1 MQNFLK
7 HIKYFGC
14 LFIALLQL
22 GNLLAQEN
30 TTPSKK
36 LLLRDSLDFIDNRV
50 NINSTANE
58 FSPIHFNKGLL
69 YISNKPIKG
78 QKIVFNKVYWVPDSL
93 ILNRNLKVSNDKQY
107 AIYLRSNNDFTPP
120 TSNDNDIL
128 YNYTLIRNKT
138 NSNKVESNFSDF
150 TTDQAFAY
158 NDSIKSIVYVVPST
172 KRYNGKKKWEL
183 WQAKIIEGRILNKK
197 KIEFEGEAADYLY
210 PYLSSNA
217 DTLFF
222 ASNRKESL
230 GGYDLFYVKRNAG
243 GWDAKPIPVD
253 FVNSSADEL
262 SPTLVHDTLLFSSNR
277 QGGIGGY
284 DVYSYVLNKSAA
296 VVNLGY
302 PMNTISDE
310 LSLSKIDNNYFL
322 TTNRRGDFD
331 ILGVAYIPVFY
342 QINGVLKYKN
352 DSSLASNQLLYLKDL
367 DEGKLMDSLIT
378 DSLARYHFI
387 GKPNRNYLVSTFN
400 YDKELED
407 FTLQTYPDQKNF
419 DYLSNLKGRS
429 PKQVKDSIEMVNA
442 IAEAK
447 IKDSIIANDLRQKY
461 IVRYGFDKKV
471 LSEKEK
477 LVLDSLIIKLSKT
490 PNTYV
495 IIGAFTDCVGSY
507 KYNYQ
512 LSVKRAKYVVNY
524 LIKNGLDKDRIV
536 SNGYSKQYTL
546 SPCLTKYSKSNQQNS
561 RRAEILLSETKN
573 TNWASLNKLKGN
585 AYYVNINSNELKLI
599 NKVLTNKP
607 MLMAKNKQVSETQP
621 LIAAEQKATQ
631 VKVEQLSKSI
641 QEALGKAKALV
652 AANELKLK
660 DSIKQAVAIIASQAK
675 KEQLL
680 KAKLERIQ
688 LDSIKQSNETI
699 ASQAKKEQLFKA
711 KLERIQLDSIKLAM
725 ETMAKQA
732 KDEAQQLAIAN
743 QLKLKDSIRIV
754 NATIAK
760 QAIAQKLEAQQL
772 AKIKAAQIAIAAA
785 KEFKFKDSIKKEAI
799 AHAWNAKMEKQLQIN
814 LERLKKDSI
823 RKAAITASL
832 YAKKE
837 SLLKAKLERIRL
849 DSLAQV
855 KIKADMD
862 LIAQVSA
869 SRKRAKDSIA
879 AAKLKSFTAK
889 STDLEE
895 ADLTKEEILKSLETL
910 ANLKKE
916 QERIVEYLTKRINKK
931 PIYIFVSSDS
941 VDIEIYDN
949 GIHDRDS
956 VSIIYNKRIVVDR
969 VELQVNKPIK
979 FKLKVD
985 KDSKNNELVFVAE
998 NLGSEPPNTGVM
1010 FITDKPG
1017 HRQQVV
1023 LSTDMTHNEV
1033 VYFIRIAKQ

>member
-30 TTPSKK
+30 TAPSKK

-78 QKIVFNKVYWVPDSL
+78 QKIVFNKVYWVPDSI
-93 ILNRNLKVSNDKQY
+93 ILNRNSRVSNDKQY

-158 NDSIKSIVYVVPST
+158 NDSIKSIIYVVPSS
-172 KRYNGKKKWEL
+172 KRYNGNKKWEL
-183 WQAKIIEGRILNKK
+183 WQAKIIDGRILNKK

-210 PYLSSNA
+210 PYLTSNA

-230 GGYDLFYVKRNAG
+230 GGYDLFYVKRNG
-243 GWDAKPIPVD
+243 DGWSAKPVSVD

-262 SPTLVHDTLLFSSNR
+262 SPTLVNDTLLFSSNR
-277 QGGIGGY
+277 QGGLGGY
-284 DVYSYVLNKSAA
+284 DVYSYVLNKNAA
-296 VVNLGY
+296 VANLGY

-322 TTNRRGDFD
+322 TTNRHGDFD

-367 DEGKLMDSLIT
+367 DEGKLMDSLVT

-387 GKPNRNYLVSTFN
+387 GKPNRNYLVSTFTE
-400 YDKELED
+400 DKALEN
-407 FTLQTYPDQKNF
+407 FTIQTYPNQKNF
-419 DYLSNLKGRS
+419 DYVSNLKGRS
-429 PKQVKDSIEMVNA
+429 PKQIKDSIDALNS

-477 LVLDSLIIKLSKT
+477 LVLDSLIIKLSKV

-607 MLMAKNKQVSETQP
+607 MLMAKNKQVTEAQP
-621 LIAAEQKATQ
+621 LIAAEQKATK

-641 QEALGKAKALV
+641 QEALVKAKALV

-660 DSIKQAVAIIASQAK
+660 DSIKQAVAMIASQAK

-688 LDSIKQSNETI
+688 LDSIKAVNATL
-699 ASQAKKEQLFKA
+699 ANQAKKEAQVLLQLKA
-711 KLERIQLDSIKLAM
+711 KEQAAKLAI
-725 ETMAKQA
+725 
-732 KDEAQQLAIAN
+732 IAAN
-743 QLKLKDSIRIV
+743 EFKLKDSI
-754 NATIAK
+754 K
-760 QAIAQKLEAQQL
+760 
-772 AKIKAAQIAIAAA
+772 KAAITLVL
-785 KEFKFKDSIKKEAI
+785 
-799 AHAWNAKMEKQLQIN
+799 NAKMEKQLQMN

-823 RKAAITASL
+823 RKAVITAAL
-832 YAKKE
+832 NAKKE
-837 SLLKAKLERIRL
+837 KLVKAKLERIRL

-879 AAKLKSFTAK
+879 AAKIKSFTAK
-889 STDLEE
+889 VAELEE
-895 ADLTKEEILKSLETL
+895 ADLTKEEILQSLETL

-969 VELQVNKPIK
+969 VELKVNKPIK

>member
-1 MQNFLK
+1 MQYFFK

-14 LFIALLQL
+14 LFIALLNIS
-22 GNLLAQEN
+22 NLLAQDN
-30 TTPSKK
+30 MVISKK
-36 LLLRDSLDFIDNRV
+36 LLLRDSLDFIDNRIM
-50 NINSTANE
+50 INTTANE
-58 FSPIHFNKGLL
+58 FSPIPFGKGLL

-78 QKIVFNKVYWVPDSL
+78 QKIVFNKVYWVPDSI
-93 ILNRNLKVSNDKQY
+93 ILNRNTKVSNEKQY

-158 NDSIKSIVYVVPST
+158 NDTIKSIIYVVPSS
-172 KRYNGKKKWEL
+172 KRYNGNKKWEL

-197 KIEFEGEAADYLY
+197 KIDFEGEAADYLY

-230 GGYDLFYVKRNAG
+230 GGYDLFYVKRNG
-243 GWDAKPIPVD
+243 EGWDAKPIPVD

-262 SPTLVHDTLLFSSNR
+262 SPTLVNDTLLFSSNR
-277 QGGIGGY
+277 QGGLGGY
-284 DVYSYVLNKSAA
+284 DVYSYVLNKNAA
-296 VVNLGY
+296 VANLGY

-310 LSLSKIDNNYFL
+310 LSLNKINNNYFL

-342 QINGVLKYKN
+342 QINGVFKYKN

-367 DEGKLMDSLIT
+367 DEGKLMDSLVT

-407 FTLQTYPDQKNF
+407 FTIQTYPNQKNF
-419 DYLSNLKGRS
+419 DYVSNLKGRS
-429 PKQVKDSIEMVNA
+429 QKQVKDSIEMVNA

-477 LVLDSLIIKLSKT
+477 LVLDSLIIKLSKV

-607 MLMAKNKQVSETQP
+607 MLMAKNKQVSEAQP
-621 LIAAEQKATQ
+621 LTAAEQKATK
-631 VKVEQLSKSI
+631 VKVEQLSNSI
-641 QEALGKAKALV
+641 QEALVKAKALI

-680 KAKLERIQ
+680 KAKLELIQ
-688 LDSIKQSNETI
+688 LDSIKAVNATL
-699 ASQAKKEQLFKA
+699 ANQAKK
-711 KLERIQLDSIKLAM
+711 
-725 ETMAKQA
+725 
-732 KDEAQQLAIAN
+732 EAQQLAMAN
-743 QLKLKDSIRIV
+743 QLKLKDSIRTV

-772 AKIKAAQIAIAAA
+772 AKIKAAEIAIAAA
-785 KEFKFKDSIKKEAI
+785 KEFKFKDSIKKAAI
-799 AHAWNAKMEKQLQIN
+799 TLVLNAKMEKQLQMN

-823 RKAAITASL
+823 RKAVITAAL
-832 YAKKE
+832 NAKKE
-837 SLLKAKLERIRL
+837 KLVKAKLERIRL

-879 AAKLKSFTAK
+879 EAKLKSFKAK
-889 STDLEE
+889 AAELEE
-895 ADLTKEEILKSLETL
+895 ADLTKEEILQSLETL

-969 VELQVNKPIK
+969 VELKVNKPIK

-1033 VYFIRIAKQ
+1033 IYFIRIAKQ

>member
-30 TTPSKK
+30 TAPSKK

-78 QKIVFNKVYWVPDSL
+78 QKIVFNKVYWVPDSI
-93 ILNRNLKVSNDKQY
+93 ILNRNSRVSNDKQY

-158 NDSIKSIVYVVPST
+158 NDSIKSIIYVVPSS
-172 KRYNGKKKWEL
+172 KRYNGNKKWEL
-183 WQAKIIEGRILNKK
+183 WQAKIIDGRILNKK

-210 PYLSSNA
+210 PYLTSNA

-230 GGYDLFYVKRNAG
+230 GGYDLFYVKRNG
-243 GWDAKPIPVD
+243 DGWSAKPVSVD

-262 SPTLVHDTLLFSSNR
+262 SPTLVNDTLLFSSNR
-277 QGGIGGY
+277 QGGLGGY
-284 DVYSYVLNKSAA
+284 DVYNYVLNKNSAVA
-296 VVNLGY
+296 NLGY

-310 LSLSKIDNNYFL
+310 LSLNKINNNYFL

-342 QINGVLKYKN
+342 QINGVFKYKN

-367 DEGKLMDSLIT
+367 DEGKLMDSLVT

-407 FTLQTYPDQKNF
+407 FTIQTYPNQKNF
-419 DYLSNLKGRS
+419 DYVSNLKGRS
-429 PKQVKDSIEMVNA
+429 PKQVKDSIEIVNA

-477 LVLDSLIIKLSKT
+477 LVLDSLIIKLSKV

-607 MLMAKNKQVSETQP
+607 MLMAKNKQVTEAQP
-621 LIAAEQKATQ
+621 LIAAEQKATK

-641 QEALGKAKALV
+641 QEALVKAKALV

-660 DSIKQAVAIIASQAK
+660 DSIKQAVAMIASQAK

-688 LDSIKQSNETI
+688 LDSIKAVNATL
-699 ASQAKKEQLFKA
+699 ANQAKKEAQVLLQLKA
-711 KLERIQLDSIKLAM
+711 KEQAAKLAI
-725 ETMAKQA
+725 
-732 KDEAQQLAIAN
+732 IAAN
-743 QLKLKDSIRIV
+743 EFKLKDSI
-754 NATIAK
+754 K
-760 QAIAQKLEAQQL
+760 
-772 AKIKAAQIAIAAA
+772 KAAITLVL
-785 KEFKFKDSIKKEAI
+785 
-799 AHAWNAKMEKQLQIN
+799 NAKMEKQLQMN

-823 RKAAITASL
+823 RKAVITAAL
-832 YAKKE
+832 NAKKE
-837 SLLKAKLERIRL
+837 KLVKAKLERIRL

-879 AAKLKSFTAK
+879 AAKIKSFTAK
-889 STDLEE
+889 VAELEE

-969 VELQVNKPIK
+969 VELKVNKPIK

>member
-30 TTPSKK
+30 ATPSKK

-78 QKIVFNKVYWVPDSL
+78 QKIVFNKVYWVPDSI
-93 ILNRNLKVSNDKQY
+93 ILNRNSRVSNDKQY

-158 NDSIKSIVYVVPST
+158 NDSIKSIIYVVPSS
-172 KRYNGKKKWEL
+172 KRYNGNKKWEL
-183 WQAKIIEGRILNKK
+183 WQAKIIDGRILNKK

-210 PYLSSNA
+210 PYLTSNA

-230 GGYDLFYVKRNAG
+230 GGYDLFYVKRNG
-243 GWDAKPIPVD
+243 DGWSAKPVSVD

-262 SPTLVHDTLLFSSNR
+262 SPILVNDTLLFSSNR
-277 QGGIGGY
+277 QGGLGGY
-284 DVYSYVLNKSAA
+284 DVYSYVLNKSVA

-310 LSLSKIDNNYFL
+310 LSLNKINNNYFL

-342 QINGVLKYKN
+342 QINGVFKYKN

-367 DEGKLMDSLIT
+367 DEGKLMDSLVT

-407 FTLQTYPDQKNF
+407 FTIQTYPNQKNF
-419 DYLSNLKGRS
+419 DYVSNLKGRS
-429 PKQVKDSIEMVNA
+429 PKQVKDSIEIVNA

-477 LVLDSLIIKLSKT
+477 LVLDSLIIKLSKV

-585 AYYVNINSNELKLI
+585 AYYVNVNSNELKLI

-607 MLMAKNKQVSETQP
+607 MLMAKNKQVTEAQP
-621 LIAAEQKATQ
+621 LIAAEQKATK

-641 QEALGKAKALV
+641 QEALVKAKALV

-660 DSIKQAVAIIASQAK
+660 DSIKQAVAMIASQAK

-688 LDSIKQSNETI
+688 LDSIKAVNATL
-699 ASQAKKEQLFKA
+699 ANQAKKEAQALLQLKA
-711 KLERIQLDSIKLAM
+711 KEQAAKLAI
-725 ETMAKQA
+725 
-732 KDEAQQLAIAN
+732 IAAN
-743 QLKLKDSIRIV
+743 EFKLKDSIKKV
-754 NATIAK
+754 
-760 QAIAQKLEAQQL
+760 AIAL
-772 AKIKAAQIAIAAA
+772 AL
-785 KEFKFKDSIKKEAI
+785 
-799 AHAWNAKMEKQLQIN
+799 NAKTEKQLQMN
-814 LERLKKDSI
+814 LERIKKDSI
-823 RKAAITASL
+823 RKAAITAAL
-832 YAKKE
+832 NAKKE
-837 SLLKAKLERIRL
+837 KLLKAKLERIRL

-879 AAKLKSFTAK
+879 AAKIKSFTAK
-889 STDLEE
+889 VAELEE
-895 ADLTKEEILKSLETL
+895 ADLTKEEILQSLETL

-969 VELQVNKPIK
+969 VELKVNKPIK

>member
-30 TTPSKK
+30 ATPSKK

-78 QKIVFNKVYWVPDSL
+78 QKIVFNKVYWVPDSI
-93 ILNRNLKVSNDKQY
+93 ILNRNSRVSNDKQY

-158 NDSIKSIVYVVPST
+158 NDSIKSIVYVVPSS

-183 WQAKIIEGRILNKK
+183 WQAKIIDGRILNKK

-210 PYLSSNA
+210 PYLTSNA

-230 GGYDLFYVKRNAG
+230 GGYDLFYVKRNG
-243 GWDAKPIPVD
+243 DGWSAKPVSVD

-262 SPTLVHDTLLFSSNR
+262 SPILVNDTLLFSSNR
-277 QGGIGGY
+277 QGGLGGY
-284 DVYSYVLNKSAA
+284 DVYSYVLNKSVA

-310 LSLSKIDNNYFL
+310 LSLNKINNNYFL

-342 QINGVLKYKN
+342 QINGVFKYKN

-367 DEGKLMDSLIT
+367 DEGKLMDSLVT

-407 FTLQTYPDQKNF
+407 FTIQTYPNQKNF
-419 DYLSNLKGRS
+419 DYVSNLKGRS
-429 PKQVKDSIEMVNA
+429 PKQVKDSIEIVNA

-477 LVLDSLIIKLSKT
+477 LVLDSLIIKLSKV

-585 AYYVNINSNELKLI
+585 AYYVNVNSNELKLI

-607 MLMAKNKQVSETQP
+607 MLMAKNKQVTEAQP

-631 VKVEQLSKSI
+631 VKAAALSKSI
-641 QEALGKAKALV
+641 QEALVKAKALV

-660 DSIKQAVAIIASQAK
+660 DSIKQAVAMIASQAK

-688 LDSIKQSNETI
+688 LDSIKAVNATL
-699 ASQAKKEQLFKA
+699 ANQAKKEAQALLQLKA
-711 KLERIQLDSIKLAM
+711 KEQAAKLAI
-725 ETMAKQA
+725 
-732 KDEAQQLAIAN
+732 IAAN
-743 QLKLKDSIRIV
+743 EFKLKDSIKKV
-754 NATIAK
+754 
-760 QAIAQKLEAQQL
+760 AIAL
-772 AKIKAAQIAIAAA
+772 AL
-785 KEFKFKDSIKKEAI
+785 
-799 AHAWNAKMEKQLQIN
+799 NAKTEKQLQMN
-814 LERLKKDSI
+814 LERIKKDSI
-823 RKAAITASL
+823 RKAAITAAL
-832 YAKKE
+832 NAKKE
-837 SLLKAKLERIRL
+837 KLLKAKLERIRL

-879 AAKLKSFTAK
+879 AAKIKSFTAK
-889 STDLEE
+889 VAELEE
-895 ADLTKEEILKSLETL
+895 ADLTKEEILQSLETL

-969 VELQVNKPIK
+969 VELKVNKPIK

>member
-30 TTPSKK
+30 TAPSKK

-93 ILNRNLKVSNDKQY
+93 ILNRNSKVSNDKQY

-128 YNYTLIRNKT
+128 YNYTLIRDKT

-158 NDSIKSIVYVVPST
+158 NDSIKSIVYVVPSS

-183 WQAKIIEGRILNKK
+183 WQAKIINGRILNKK
-197 KIEFEGEAADYLY
+197 KIEFKGAAADYLY

-230 GGYDLFYVKRNAG
+230 GGYDLFYVKRNG
-243 GWDAKPIPVD
+243 EGWAAIPIPVD

-262 SPTLVHDTLLFSSNR
+262 SPTLVNDTLLFSSNR
-277 QGGIGGY
+277 QGGLGGY
-284 DVYSYVLNKSAA
+284 DVYSYVLNKNAA

-322 TTNRRGDFD
+322 TTNRHGDFD

-352 DSSLASNQLLYLKDL
+352 DSSLASNQLLYLKDV
-367 DEGKLMDSLIT
+367 DEGKLMDSLVT

-387 GKPNRNYLVSTFN
+387 GKPNRNYLVSTFTE
-400 YDKELED
+400 DKALEN
-407 FTLQTYPDQKNF
+407 FTIQTYPNQKNF
-419 DYLSNLKGRS
+419 DYVSNLKGRS
-429 PKQVKDSIEMVNA
+429 PKQIKDSIDALNS

-477 LVLDSLIIKLSKT
+477 LVLDSLIIKLSKV

-607 MLMAKNKQVSETQP
+607 MLMAKNKQVTEAQP
-621 LIAAEQKATQ
+621 LIAAEQKATK

-641 QEALGKAKALV
+641 QEALVKAKALV

-660 DSIKQAVAIIASQAK
+660 DSIKQAVAIMASQAK

-688 LDSIKQSNETI
+688 LDSIKAANVTV
-699 ASQAKKEQLFKA
+699 ANQAKK
-711 KLERIQLDSIKLAM
+711 
-725 ETMAKQA
+725 
-732 KDEAQQLAIAN
+732 EAQQLAMAN
-743 QLKLKDSIRIV
+743 QLKIKDSIRTV
-754 NATIAK
+754 NATLAK
-760 QAIAQKLEAQQL
+760 QALAQKLEAQQL
-772 AKIKAAQIAIAAA
+772 AKMKAAEIALASA
-785 KEFKFKDSIKKEAI
+785 KEFKFKDSIKKAAI
-799 AHAWNAKMEKQLQIN
+799 ALALNAKMEKQLQMN

-832 YAKKE
+832 NAKKE
-837 SLLKAKLERIRL
+837 KLIKAKLERIRL

-855 KIKADMD
+855 KIKADID

-879 AAKLKSFTAK
+879 EAKLKSFTAK
-889 STDLEE
+889 AAELEE

>member
-183 WQAKIIEGRILNKK
+183 WQAKIIEGRILDKK
-197 KIEFEGEAADYLY
+197 KIEFEGAAADYLY

-387 GKPNRNYLVSTFN
+387 GKPNRNYVVSTFN

-419 DYLSNLKGRS
+419 DYVSNLKGRS

-660 DSIKQAVAIIASQAK
+660 DSIKQAVAMIASQAK

-688 LDSIKQSNETI
+688 LDSIKEANVTI
-699 ASQAKKEQLFKA
+699 ANQAKK
-711 KLERIQLDSIKLAM
+711 
-725 ETMAKQA
+725 
-732 KDEAQQLAIAN
+732 EAQQLAIAN

-895 ADLTKEEILKSLETL
+895 ADLTKEEILQSLETL

>member
-1 MQNFLK
+1 MQIFLK

-30 TTPSKK
+30 TATSKK
-36 LLLRDSLDFIDNRV
+36 LLLRDSLDFIDNKV

-58 FSPIHFNKGLL
+58 FSPIYFNKGLL

-78 QKIVFNKVYWVPDSL
+78 QKIVFNKIYWVPDSL
-93 ILNRNLKVSNDKQY
+93 ILNRNSKVSNDKQY

-128 YNYTLIRNKT
+128 YNYTLIRDKT

-158 NDSIKSIVYVVPST
+158 NDSIKSIVYVVPSS

-183 WQAKIIEGRILNKK
+183 WQAKIINGRILNKK
-197 KIEFEGEAADYLY
+197 KIEFKGAAADYLY

-230 GGYDLFYVKRNAG
+230 GGYDLFYVKRNG
-243 GWDAKPIPVD
+243 EGWAAIPIPVD

-262 SPTLVHDTLLFSSNR
+262 SPTLVNDTLLFSSNR
-277 QGGIGGY
+277 QGGLGGY
-284 DVYSYVLNKSAA
+284 DVYSYVLNKNAA

-322 TTNRRGDFD
+322 TTNRHGDFD

-352 DSSLASNQLLYLKDL
+352 DSSLASNQLLYLKDV
-367 DEGKLMDSLIT
+367 DEGKLMDSLVT

-387 GKPNRNYLVSTFN
+387 GKPNRNYLVSTFTE
-400 YDKELED
+400 DKALEN
-407 FTLQTYPDQKNF
+407 FTIQTYPNQKNF
-419 DYLSNLKGRS
+419 DYVSNLKGRS
-429 PKQVKDSIEMVNA
+429 PKQIKDSIDALNS

-477 LVLDSLIIKLSKT
+477 LVLDSLIIKLSKV

-607 MLMAKNKQVSETQP
+607 MLMAKNKQVTEAKP
-621 LIAAEQKATQ
+621 LIAAEQKATK

-641 QEALGKAKALV
+641 QEALVKAKALV

-660 DSIKQAVAIIASQAK
+660 DSIKQAVAIMASQAK

-688 LDSIKQSNETI
+688 LDSIKAANVTV
-699 ASQAKKEQLFKA
+699 ANQAKK
-711 KLERIQLDSIKLAM
+711 
-725 ETMAKQA
+725 
-732 KDEAQQLAIAN
+732 EAQQLAMAN
-743 QLKLKDSIRIV
+743 QLKIKDSIRTV
-754 NATIAK
+754 NATLAK
-760 QAIAQKLEAQQL
+760 QALAQKLEAQQL
-772 AKIKAAQIAIAAA
+772 AKMKAAEIALASA
-785 KEFKFKDSIKKEAI
+785 KEFKFKDSIKKAAI
-799 AHAWNAKMEKQLQIN
+799 ALALNAKMEKQLQMN

-832 YAKKE
+832 NAKKE
-837 SLLKAKLERIRL
+837 KLIKAKLERIRL

-855 KIKADMD
+855 KIKADID

-879 AAKLKSFTAK
+879 EAKLKSFTAK
-889 STDLEE
+889 AAELEE

>member
-183 WQAKIIEGRILNKK
+183 WQAKIIEGRILDKK
-197 KIEFEGEAADYLY
+197 KIEFEGAAADYLY

-352 DSSLASNQLLYLKDL
+352 DSTLASNQLLYLKDL
-367 DEGKLMDSLIT
+367 DEGKLMDSLVT

-419 DYLSNLKGRS
+419 DYVSNLKGRS

-660 DSIKQAVAIIASQAK
+660 DSIKQAVAMIASQAK

-688 LDSIKQSNETI
+688 LDSIKEANVTI
-699 ASQAKKEQLFKA
+699 ANQAKK
-711 KLERIQLDSIKLAM
+711 
-725 ETMAKQA
+725 
-732 KDEAQQLAIAN
+732 EAQQLAIAN

-895 ADLTKEEILKSLETL
+895 ADLTKEEILQSLETL